1 MKIIL
6 TVGHSIL
13 KTGSCTS
20 ADGRSFGGVL
30 EYAYNK
36 NIVYQAA
43 AYLQSAGHQADILIC
58 PELKFGKS
66 TDEREYKLS
75 RVNSGGFDSV
85 SFTHLPA
92 PEKGRKIVSP
102 LLFLKKKK
110 ASRNSVSTQACQ
122 IYFNKWS
129 VDVMWL

>member
-75 RVNSGGFDSV
+75 RVNSGGYDLV
-85 SFTHLPA
+85 CVMHLD
-92 PEKGRKIVSP
+92 
-102 LLFLKKKK
+102 
-110 ASRNSVSTQACQ
+110 ASRVYNTRGGGGL
-122 IYFNKWS
+122 FKN
-129 VDVMWL
+129 